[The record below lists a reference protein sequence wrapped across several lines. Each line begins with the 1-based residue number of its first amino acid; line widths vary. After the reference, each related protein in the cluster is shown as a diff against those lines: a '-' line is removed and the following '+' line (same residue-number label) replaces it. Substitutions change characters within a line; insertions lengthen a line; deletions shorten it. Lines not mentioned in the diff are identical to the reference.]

1 MGLFLHV
8 ILFPGGDEAKWRAA
22 LAREAEDQKLS
33 VRPEECLWHQYE
45 KGPAVQLNDY
55 ANGWETAGRLSDG
68 MDGPVLLAYIYDD
81 DFWGYDLWED
91 GMLLDQFASV
101 HDYFG
106 ENQPPNK
113 AGDARIVGSCFGVE
127 PEAIDRYLIPWEEAM
142 MDARAYEGDRSTI
155 GDSWQMADFLNAL
168 GFDYDQLCPP
178 EPEKEPNQPPPASAG
193 KEANRPAPV
202 QEEPVPVP
210 GPRAKRSRTTVDTPI
225 LPNVLTSRTYTLQR
239 VLDLGEDYGELAP
252 LVEYG
257 KYQEAISRLTEA
269 TQTAPEEAGLYLVR
283 AFCWKQLEGL
293 SGRSRKLEVNRDLA
307 KALELEPDNVM
318 ALRGRSS
325 LTTTSA
331 RYPQQ
336 IQDLTRLAEL
346 DLENR
351 DLYLVSRAYFRH
363 WLKDDDGA
371 RVDLE
376 EVLDRG
382 EIWTVDLVYLCK
394 ELGLPG
400 F

>member
-8 ILFPGGDEAKWRAA
+8 ILFPGGDGAACRAA
-22 LAREAEDQKLS
+22 LAREAEDAELS
-33 VRPEECLWHQYE
+33 VNLEECRWHQYE
-45 KGPAVQLNDY
+45 KGPAVQLSDY

-68 MDGPVLLAYIYDD
+68 MDGPVLLAYIYDE
-81 DFWGYDLWED
+81 DFWGYDLWQD
-91 GMLLDQFASV
+91 GKVLDQFASV
-101 HDYFG
+101 HDYFD
-106 ENQPPNK
+106 ENEPPNK
-113 AGDARIVGSCFGVE
+113 PGSAQLVGRCFGVE
-127 PEAIDRYLIPWEEAM
+127 PERIERYLVPWEE
-142 MDARAYEGDRSTI
+142 DALDTYAYEGDWSAI
-155 GDSWQMADFLNAL
+155 GDPWQMGDFIGVL
-168 GFDYDQLCPP
+168 GFDYGPLCPP
-178 EPEKEPNQPPPASAG
+178 EPEKEPVRPVPALAE
-193 KEANRPAPV
+193 KEPNRPEPTRA
-202 QEEPVPVP
+202 EPVSIPE
-210 GPRAKRSRTTVDTPI
+210 PRVKRSRTAVDTPV
-225 LPNVLTSRTYTLQR
+225 LSNALTSRDYALQR
-239 VLDLGEDYGELAP
+239 VQVLGEDYGELSS

-269 TQTAPEEAGLYLVR
+269 VQAAPEEAGLYLVR

-293 SGRSRKLEVNRDLA
+293 SGRSRKLEINRDLA

-336 IQDLTRLAEL
+336 IRDLTRLAEL
-346 DLENR
+346 DAENR
-351 DLYLVSRAYFRH
+351 DLYLVSRAYYRH
-363 WLKDDDGA
+363 WLKDDGGA
-371 RVDLE
+371 QADLE

-382 EIWTVDLVYLCK
+382 ELWTVDLIYLCK